1 MEEPVLSAV
10 QSRILLALLLG
21 GPQCSSKIL
30 YDVGISGSS
39 WAKEKRYLLGWG
51 LVTYRI
57 SRELT
62 DKGVVRKMEFVLTKR
77 GKQIAQS
84 LLMISAS
91 ISSSSLRRDD
101 LSLEQL
107 TAPLTA

>member
-10 QSRILLALLLG
+10 QSKILLALLLG
-21 GPQCSSKIL
+21 GPQCSSKVL

-51 LVTYRI
+51 LLSYRI

-62 DKGVVRKMEFVLTKR
+62 DRGVVRKMEFILTKR
-77 GKQIAQS
+77 GKQVAQS

-91 ISSSSLRRDD
+91 ITGGSLRQDGMG
-101 LSLEQL
+101 LEQI